1 MRTVLVSLLA
11 TLVVPGSAGAAF
23 GFSAFH
29 SPSRNIVC
37 VGAGDRATGKRM
49 ELRCDI
55 SSHTWTA
62 PPQTKPCDAGDYGS
76 SLGMTRRGRAR
87 FICVS
92 DAPPPSKILAY
103 GELWRFG
110 PFKCRM
116 NTTGVR
122 CVNAAAHGWALSR
135 GSVKRF

>member
-1 MRTVLVSLLA
+1 MRTALAALLA
-11 TLVVPGSAGAAF
+11 TLVVPGSASAAF

-29 SPSRNIVC
+29 SPTGKIVC
-37 VGAGDRATGKRM
+37 VGSGDKATGKHM

-76 SLGMTRRGRAR
+76 SHGMTRRGSAR

-92 DAPPPSKILAY
+92 DAPPSSKELAY
-103 GELWRFG
+103 GKLWRFG

-116 NTTGVR
+116 KTTGVR
-122 CVNAAAHGWALSR
+122 CVNAAAHGWTLSR
-135 GSVKRF
+135 SSVKRF